1 MKTIK
6 SLVLLSVVIAPLLFS
21 LVWSA
26 DKTVEGIAKEY
37 AAPPVPVP
45 AGGAP
50 KEKPATDLDKYGQE
64 WRMKREE
71 NKLIECGVISGV
83 ALLSLYIVLSFISR
97 ARQRETSSPSGE
109 ILLAS
114 GLILIIFATIFIV
127 VVADVEQQLSAS
139 IGVLG
144 AIAGYLFGRRF
155 AETPGPLT
163 PRPSGS
169 PGPGGPQPPP
179 GPGQPP
185 SLQGPGGPAG
195 PARQPGAGGG
205 SPGTVPQ
212 VAPSGP

>member
-1 MKTIK
+1 MKTMK
-6 SLVLLSVVIAPLLFS
+6 RLVLLSFVIASLGFS

-37 AAPPVPVP
+37 ATPPVPAP
-45 AGGAP
+45 AGGAA

-97 ARQRETSSPSGE
+97 ARQREAASPSGE

-155 AETPGPLT
+155 AETQGP
-163 PRPSGS
+163 PP
-169 PGPGGPQPPP
+169 PAPGGPQAPQGPGHPPP
-179 GPGQPP
+179 
-185 SLQGPGGPAG
+185 QGPGGAAG
-195 PARQPGAGGG
+195 PGGQPGAGAGLPDR
-205 SPGTVPQ
+205 SEN
-212 VAPSGP
+212 S